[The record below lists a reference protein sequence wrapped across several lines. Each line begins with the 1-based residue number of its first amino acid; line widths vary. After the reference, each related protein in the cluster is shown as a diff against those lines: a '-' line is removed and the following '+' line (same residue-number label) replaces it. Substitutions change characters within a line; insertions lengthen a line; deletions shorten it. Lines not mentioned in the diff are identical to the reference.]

1 MDVVVS
7 IELSLKFLTISINRV
22 VSIELSTKPFPVVAL
37 ALSIIGIVVVA
48 LFSTYLESCLV
59 CLAERYCLDL
69 WLTVVP

>member
-22 VSIELSTKPFPVVAL
+22 VSIDFSTKPFLVVAL

-48 LFSTYLESCLV
+48 LFSTYLESC
-59 CLAERYCLDL
+59 
-69 WLTVVP
+69 